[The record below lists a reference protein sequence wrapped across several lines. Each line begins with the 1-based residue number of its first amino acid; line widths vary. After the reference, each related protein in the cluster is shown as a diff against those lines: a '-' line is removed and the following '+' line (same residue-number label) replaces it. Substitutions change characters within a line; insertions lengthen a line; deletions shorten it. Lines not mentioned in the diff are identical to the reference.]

1 MAEIKDSRVFV
12 GNSKADMHPGLR
24 KELELELGNIQE
36 QREFFIYCF
45 VHVSEQTCFLCF
57 FIHRVDYGYPNVLT
71 EENLHA
77 LHYVSF
83 MNYC

>member
-12 GNSKADMHPGLR
+12 GNSKADMHPGFR
-24 KELELELGNIQE
+24 KELELELGNTSGIE
-36 QREFFIYCF
+36 RILYCF

-57 FIHRVDYGYPNVLT
+57 FIHRVDYGYPNFLT